1 MICRLCLKSMNSNN
15 AVYLFETNDTLAE
28 SSLLKMIAKF
38 LQLEIMPD
46 DNISTNIC
54 HECCEHLEDFNNF
67 WQLVEQKQSTLK
79 NEFLN
84 VDVDCVALKW
94 TGGIDVDVSIDELP
108 LVADEM
114 DEKPLDIHNL
124 SLLGSVLDVNVD
136 SVEVPH
142 SKQSQRKELIL
153 TNAAEHDCDVADE
166 KPLINESSG
175 HSNNSARNFLT
186 SSSSS
191 SCSTPSAN
199 DDNDDDDDDEVPLV
213 KLQHKLKPKR
223 KVRATRRKQRTLTLA
238 QELDQLL
245 EESNVDSK
253 RKVRRKKLRNTNAI
267 AMVIANTNAN
277 TPTDSQKDELEAA
290 MERRPKG
297 CSRAQLSKRYEEAI
311 ASYMRADCDLCD
323 FSAKYLSQ
331 LKVHFLEVHQQDAY
345 LKCCNKVFNRPSKLM
360 DHIRKHINPK
370 LFTCSIC
377 NKSLNS
383 QDYLATHIETV
394 HNKVAKIGK
403 VLKYPCSKCDRT
415 FSSERRLANHV
426 MKHDT
431 DQLEHSCH
439 ICEKS
444 FANVHRLRRHIQSIH
459 EDLHPHVCDICGKKF
474 KFKPS
479 FERHLLEHQGVV
491 APAMEC
497 TICGVWLKNEHSLRL
512 HRFTHDSTNTVCPHC
527 SKTCSSRTALRAHIE
542 YAHKLTTSLQ
552 CTYCEKSFKQQRNL
566 EEHMAIHTGLQLY
579 NCPHCPKECRSRS
592 NMYVHI
598 KQRHA
603 DEWLKA
609 KMARSHNPQ
618 FKPHA

>member
-1 MICRLCLKSMNSNN
+1 MICRLCLRNINSNH
-15 AVYLFETNDTLAE
+15 AVYLFETDDTLAE
-28 SSLLKMIAKF
+28 SKLLKMIAKF

-67 WQLVEQKQSTLK
+67 WQLVEQKQGTLK
-79 NEFLN
+79 KEFLN

-136 SVEVPH
+136 SVEVAP
-142 SKQSQRKELIL
+142 SQQSSHRKELMPL
-153 TNAAEHDCDVADE
+153 NAAGHDSDPDE
-166 KPLINESSG
+166 KPIIDDSSD
-175 HSNNSARNFLT
+175 HSAGNFP

-191 SCSTPSAN
+191 SSD
-199 DDNDDDDDDEVPLV
+199 DDNDDDVPLV

-223 KVRATRRKQRTLTLA
+223 KVRAPRRKQRTLTLA

-245 EESNVDSK
+245 EESNVDNGN
-253 RKVRRKKLRNTNAI
+253 KVRRKKVTNTN
-267 AMVIANTNAN
+267 TH

-311 ASYMRADCDLCD
+311 ASYMSADCDLCD

-403 VLKYPCSKCDRT
+403 VLNYPCSKCERT

-431 DQLEHSCH
+431 DQLEHSCQ
-439 ICEKS
+439 ICEKR

-459 EDLHPHVCDICGKKF
+459 EDLHPHVCDTCGKKF

-491 APAMEC
+491 SPAMEC
-497 TICGVWLKNEHSLRL
+497 PVCGVWLKNEHSLRL

-527 SKTCSSRTALRAHIE
+527 SKTCSSRTALRAHVE

-566 EEHMAIHTGLQLY
+566 DEHMAIHTGLQLY

>member
-1 MICRLCLKSMNSNN
+1 MICRLCLKNINANN
-15 AVYLFETNDTLAE
+15 AVYLFETSDTLAE

-38 LQLEIMPD
+38 LQLEILPD
-46 DNISTNIC
+46 DNISTSIC

-67 WQLVEQKQSTLK
+67 WQLVEQKQGTLK
-79 NEFLN
+79 KEFLN

-94 TGGIDVDVSIDELP
+94 TGIDVDVNIDEFP

-124 SLLGSVLDVNVD
+124 KLLGSVLDINVD
-136 SVEVPH
+136 TVELPPLA
-142 SKQSQRKELIL
+142 SDPKQEQFQSEKFLQLHATDL
-153 TNAAEHDCDVADE
+153 SDGDGDDDANGSNDNQTHATDE
-166 KPLINESSG
+166 KPVMHESSE
-175 HSNNSARNFLT
+175 SVRNA
-186 SSSSS
+186 
-191 SCSTPSAN
+191 ST
-199 DDNDDDDDDEVPLV
+199 DDDDDEVPLV

-223 KVRATRRKQRTLTLA
+223 RAQRVITRRNNKRTLTLA

-245 EESNVDSK
+245 DDSGIDGS
-253 RKVRRKKLRNTNAI
+253 RARRKKS
-267 AMVIANTNAN
+267 ANSE
-277 TPTDSQKDELEAA
+277 PTDAQENELQAA
-290 MERRPKG
+290 LERKPKG
-297 CSRAQLSKRYEEAI
+297 CSRAQLTKRYEEAI
-311 ASYMRADCDLCD
+311 ASYMSADCDLCD
-323 FSAKYLSQ
+323 YSTKYLSQ
-331 LKVHFLEVHQQDAY
+331 LKVHFLEAHQRDAY
-345 LKCCNKVFNRPSKLM
+345 LKCCNKVFNRASKLM
-360 DHIRKHINPK
+360 DHIRKHLNPK

-394 HNKVAKIGK
+394 HNKVAQIGK
-403 VLKYPCSKCDRT
+403 VLKYPCPKCERT
-415 FSSERRLANHV
+415 FSSERRLGNHLL
-426 MKHDT
+426 KHDT

-439 ICEKS
+439 ICHKS

-479 FERHLLEHQGVV
+479 FERHLQEHQGFV

-497 TICGVWLKNEHSLRL
+497 PVCGVWLKNEHSLRL
-512 HRFTHDSTNTVCPHC
+512 HRFTHDSTDTTCKHC
-527 SKTCSSRTALRAHIE
+527 SKTCSSRTALRAHIK
-542 YAHKLTTSLQ
+542 YAHKLTTNLQ

-618 FKPHA
+618 LKPPHV

>member
-1 MICRLCLKSMNSNN
+1 MICRLCLKNINANN
-15 AVYLFETNDTLAE
+15 AVYLFETDDTLAE

-67 WQLVEQKQSTLK
+67 WQLVEQKQATLK
-79 NEFLN
+79 KEFLN

-94 TGGIDVDVSIDELP
+94 TAGIDVDVSIDELP
-108 LVADEM
+108 LV

-136 SVEVPH
+136 SVEVPQI
-142 SKQSQRKELIL
+142 STRTANQPQALSLP
-153 TNAAEHDCDVADE
+153 AADYEE
-166 KPLINESSG
+166 KPLLDDN
-175 HSNNSARNFLT
+175 SN

-191 SCSTPSAN
+191 
-199 DDNDDDDDDEVPLV
+199 DDEDVPLV

-223 KVRATRRKQRTLTLA
+223 QVRATRRSKAHNLTLA

-245 EESNVDSK
+245 EASNIHNSSSPK
-253 RKVRRKKLRNTNAI
+253 MRRTKKLSNA
-267 AMVIANTNAN
+267 AE

-290 MERRPKG
+290 LERRPKG

-311 ASYMRADCDLCD
+311 ASYMSADCDLCD

-345 LKCCNKVFNRPSKLM
+345 LKCCNKIFNRPSKLM

-394 HNKVAKIGK
+394 HNKVAQIGK
-403 VLKYPCSKCDRT
+403 VLKFPCAKCERT
-415 FSSERRLANHV
+415 FSSERRLSNHLL
-426 MKHDT
+426 KHDT
-431 DQLEHSCH
+431 DQLEHSCQ
-439 ICEKS
+439 ICDKS

-497 TICGVWLKNEHSLRL
+497 PICGVWLKNEHSLRL
-512 HRFTHDSTNTVCPHC
+512 HRFTHDSTDTVCPHC
-527 SKTCSSRTALRAHIE
+527 AKTCSSRTALRAHIK
-542 YAHKLTTSLQ
+542 YAHKLTTNLQ

-618 FKPHA
+618 YKPHD

>member
-1 MICRLCLKSMNSNN
+1 MICRLCLKNINANN
-15 AVYLFETNDTLAE
+15 AVYLFETDETLAE

-67 WQLVEQKQSTLK
+67 WQLVEQKQGTLK
-79 NEFLN
+79 KEFLN

-94 TGGIDVDVSIDELP
+94 TGGIDVDVNIDELP

-136 SVEVPH
+136 SVDVTHP
-142 SKQSQRKELIL
+142 KQSQRKELMQL
-153 TNAAEHDCDVADE
+153 DLNVDYDADADE
-166 KPLINESSG
+166 KPIIND
-175 HSNNSARNFLT
+175 NSDNSVRNF

-191 SCSTPSAN
+191 SSSS
-199 DDNDDDDDDEVPLV
+199 DDEDDEVPLV
-213 KLQHKLKPKR
+213 KLQHKLKPKQ
-223 KVRATRRKQRTLTLA
+223 KVRAPRRKQRTLTLA

-245 EESNVDSK
+245 EGSSRGNSK
-253 RKVRRKKLRNTNAI
+253 ARRKRLTNL
-267 AMVIANTNAN
+267 N

-311 ASYMRADCDLCD
+311 ASYMSADCDLCD

-394 HNKVAKIGK
+394 HNKVAQIGK
-403 VLKYPCSKCDRT
+403 VLKYPCPKCDRT
-415 FSSERRLANHV
+415 FSSERRLSNHV
-426 MKHDT
+426 LKHDT
-431 DQLEHSCH
+431 DQLEHSCQ
-439 ICEKS
+439 ICEKR

-497 TICGVWLKNEHSLRL
+497 PVCGVWLKNEHSLRL
-512 HRFTHDSTNTVCPHC
+512 HRFTHDSTDTVCPHC
-527 SKTCSSRTALRAHIE
+527 SKTCSSRTALRAHVK
-542 YAHKLTTSLQ
+542 YAHKLTTNLQ